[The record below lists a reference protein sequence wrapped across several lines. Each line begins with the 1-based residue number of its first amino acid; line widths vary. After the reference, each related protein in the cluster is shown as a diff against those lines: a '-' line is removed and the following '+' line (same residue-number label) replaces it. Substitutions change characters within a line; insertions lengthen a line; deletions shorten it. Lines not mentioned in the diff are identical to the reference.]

1 MNHTASKTG
10 MTCMTT
16 PEFNSDVESADH
28 KEQGITRILIQPA
41 DLKKKHRKKSH
52 NVAHTH

>member
-1 MNHTASKTG
+1 
-10 MTCMTT
+10 MTT
-16 PEFNSDVESADH
+16 PEFNSDAESADH